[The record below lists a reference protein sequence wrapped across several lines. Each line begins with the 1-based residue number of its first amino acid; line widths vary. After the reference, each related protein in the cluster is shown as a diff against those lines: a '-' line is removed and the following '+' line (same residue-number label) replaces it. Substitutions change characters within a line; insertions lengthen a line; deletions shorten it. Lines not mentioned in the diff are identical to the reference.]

1 MQGSL
6 VPWQSPHILKEWCHF
21 IYLCHYH
28 STSSK
33 SKLQLQVCAISFS
46 HSHVFG
52 QYHKMFHS
60 RLERCKMRA
69 ACRVLSE
76 SHSQEWKRKKEAPG
90 PAHTVRWCLM
100 KTFGHCWTLV
110 SGQAVDTCCQ
120 ELNGTP
126 PSSRDRRS
134 EGQLHQYS
142 PLTSLLDP
150 WKTLC
155 LLCTLAIRVKVLS
168 SPAYI
173 MFTGR
178 QTTARETGSETS
190 STDCSL
196 DCSQWWWAS
205 AGLARLKLAFSLKL
219 QGTRLKLD
227 FIAGKWMG
235 RVPAV
240 ACR

>member
-1 MQGSL
+1 MQGPL
-6 VPWQSPHILKEWCHF
+6 VTWQSPHILKEWCHL
-21 IYLCHYH
+21 IYLWHYL
-28 STSSK
+28 SSSSK
-33 SKLQLQVCAISFS
+33 SKCFVFFQSPSHFFFCKNHN
-46 HSHVFG
+46 HSHV
-52 QYHKMFHS
+52 HRNVKEKR
-60 RLERCKMRA
+60 RLLA
-69 ACRVLSE
+69 
-76 SHSQEWKRKKEAPG
+76 
-90 PAHTVRWCLM
+90 PAHTVKWCLM

-142 PLTSLLDP
+142 LLTLLLDP
-150 WKTLC
+150 WRTLC

-178 QTTARETGSETS
+178 QMMARETGSETS

-196 DCSQWWWAS
+196 DGSQ
-205 AGLARLKLAFSLKL
+205 
-219 QGTRLKLD
+219 
-227 FIAGKWMG
+227 
-235 RVPAV
+235 
-240 ACR
+240 